1 MSAGRAE
8 GASVWLKQPMG
19 GSSASTWFDLAGRRG
34 RLWAAMLFWLVCACD
49 NSLPESGS
57 ADADL
62 YVRECGV
69 CHVAYPPHLLKPA
82 MWEVQVGRMDDFRRQ
97 RGMPPMSARDRRA
110 ILDYLRRHA
119 G

>member
-1 MSAGRAE
+1 
-8 GASVWLKQPMG
+8 LKQPMG